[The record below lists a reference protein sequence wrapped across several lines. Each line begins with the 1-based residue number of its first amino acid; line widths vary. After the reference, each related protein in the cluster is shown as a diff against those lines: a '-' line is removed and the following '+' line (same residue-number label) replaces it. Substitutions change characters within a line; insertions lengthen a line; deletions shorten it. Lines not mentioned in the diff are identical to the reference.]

1 MMYAC
6 GRCGKIH
13 KSGFRCKAIKREYS
27 GGEERVQRSSY
38 AWTMKSKEIR
48 EKAHHLCEI
57 CKDRGV
63 YVYEGLEV
71 HHIVKVKEN
80 GEGLLDD
87 RNLLCLCVSCHKKAD
102 RGEIDTEYQREL
114 ARRRESE

>member
-1 MMYAC
+1 
-6 GRCGKIH
+6 
-13 KSGFRCKAIKREYS
+13 
-27 GGEERVQRSSY
+27 
-38 AWTMKSKEIR
+38 
-48 EKAHHLCEI
+48 LCEI

-87 RNLLCLCVSCHKKAD
+87 RNLLCLCVECHKKAD

-114 ARRRESE
+114 ARKRESE